1 MENQNTGT
9 NYQELMLR
17 QQMQKLTQRINSAKG
32 TLFIIGALTIINAL
46 LELAESGVSF
56 VAGGYMPLLLT
67 WLFAADKTWNIF
79 YVVFS
84 VLFGAAFLIMGGLFK
99 KSERALSLTGA
110 VIYTI
115 DMIAMFVLIAI
126 LSAVPESEL
135 PFTSFIV
142 DIAVH
147 IILLVSLYSGF
158 TACRKLEAVK
168 ANISVLEQ
176 QQARQKEQAEAA
188 AQQAQLESEAQS
200 AEPRAEYAPENEN
213 GFNNDSFGN

>member
-1 MENQNTGT
+1 MENQNAGT

-46 LELAESGVSF
+46 LELVDSGISF
-56 VAGGYMPLLLT
+56 VAGGYMPLLFT
-67 WLFAADKTWNIF
+67 WFFAAEETWTVF

-84 VLFGAAFLIMGGLFK
+84 VLFGAAFLVMGGLFK

-110 VIYTI
+110 V
-115 DMIAMFVLIAI
+115 MFVLIAI
-126 LSAVPESEL
+126 LADAL

-147 IILLVSLYSGF
+147 AVLLVSLYSGF
-158 TACRKLEAVK
+158 TACRKLETVK

-188 AQQAQLESEAQS
+188 AQQAQLESEAQNT
-200 AEPRAEYAPENEN
+200 EPRTEYAPENEN
-213 GFNNDSFGN
+213 GFNNDGFES

>member
-1 MENQNTGT
+1 MENQNAGT

-46 LELAESGVSF
+46 LELVDSGISF
-56 VAGGYMPLLLT
+56 VAGGYMPLLFT
-67 WLFAADKTWNIF
+67 WFFAAEETWTVF

-84 VLFGAAFLIMGGLFK
+84 VLFGAAFLVMGGLFK

-115 DMIAMFVLIAI
+115 DMLAMFVLIAI
-126 LSAVPESEL
+126 LADAL

-147 IILLVSLYSGF
+147 AVLLVSLYSGF
-158 TACRKLEAVK
+158 TACRKLETVK

-188 AQQAQLESEAQS
+188 AQQAQLESEAQNT
-200 AEPRAEYAPENEN
+200 EPRTEYAPKNEN
-213 GFNNDSFGN
+213 GFNNDGFES